1 MDLTKF
7 LPPDVSEKPLDVLK
21 DDGGFT
27 SVFRTVAVIGD
38 SLAAGDLESLTP
50 EGVRDFHDNHDI
62 SWAQFLARM
71 SGITVYNFS
80 RGNMT
85 AKEYWETFADEKGFW
100 DKAKAAQAYIFA
112 LGCNDLEPED
122 SQVGSTGDISADFME
137 NKPTFAG
144 YVAKIIQRYK
154 EIQPDAVFF
163 LVTMPREPE
172 PFVPKT
178 LAARYEEHRT
188 LMYRLAEFFTNTYV
202 IDLAEYGPAYDEAF
216 HRTFFNGGHLNI
228 EGYYLVAK
236 MIGSYIDFIVRSNF
250 GKFNQ
255 AGFTGTPYRYC
266 EEQAF

>member
-38 SLAAGDLESLTP
+38 SLAAGDLESLTL

-172 PFVPKT
+172 PFVAKT